1 MKIFEKNF
9 KIRVSKLILIALCI
23 LLIVAIIIYFLIND
37 PGTMWGAIFGS
48 LIAGIIVAIIQYC
61 IALQDYNQ
69 TEKLKELEL
78 IEILY
83 NRDTRNRYEAYIK
96 SACSN
101 IDVMGVTASRFFS
114 HFADLDANASE
125 GAKVLVYALE
135 QGVHVRILL
144 PLEEYLPNEEKKNAA
159 RIVKGK
165 YEELASRYSNIE
177 LKYFDH
183 LPAHSIFRI
192 DDTCIVGPVFPE
204 VESKYTPALR
214 LKNTSPV
221 ARKYIA
227 YFDSEWENANKIDDA
242 EN

>member
-1 MKIFEKNF
+1 MKVFELKF
-9 KIRVSKLILIALCI
+9 KIRVSKLILVALCI
-23 LLIVAIIIYFLIND
+23 LLVVSLIVYFLIND

-83 NRDTRNRYEAYIK
+83 NRDTRDRYEAYIK

-114 HFADLDANASE
+114 HFADLDTNASE
-125 GAKVLVYALE
+125 RAKVLLYALE
-135 QGVHVRILL
+135 QGVQVRILL
-144 PLEEYLPNEEKKNAA
+144 PLEKYLPNEEKKNAA

-165 YEELASRYSNIE
+165 FEELASRYDNIK
-177 LKYFDH
+177 LRYFDH

-227 YFDSEWENANKIDDA
+227 YFDSEWENANNVDDA

>member
-1 MKIFEKNF
+1 MKVFEQKF
-9 KIRVSKLILIALCI
+9 KIRVSKLILIALFI
-23 LLIVAIIIYFLIND
+23 LLIISVIIYFLINN

-83 NRDTRNRYEAYIK
+83 NRDTRDRYEAYIK
-96 SACSN
+96 SACGN

-114 HFADLDANASE
+114 HFADLDTNASE

-135 QGVHVRILL
+135 QGVNVRILL
-144 PLEEYLPNEEKKNAA
+144 PLEKYLPNEEKKNAV
-159 RIVKGK
+159 RVVMGK
-165 YEELASRYSNIE
+165 YEELASRYSNIK

-214 LKNTSPV
+214 LKNTSPI
-221 ARKYIA
+221 ARKYIN
-227 YFDSEWENANKIDDA
+227 YFDSEWRQAKEAEDA
-242 EN
+242 

>member
-1 MKIFEKNF
+1 MKVFEQKF

-23 LLIVAIIIYFLIND
+23 LLIVSIIIYFLIND
-37 PGTMWGAIFGS
+37 PGTMSGAIFGS
-48 LIAGIIVAIIQYC
+48 LIAGIVVAIIQYC
-61 IALQDYNQ
+61 IALEDYYQ

-83 NRDTRNRYEAYIK
+83 NRDTRDRYEAYIK

-144 PLEEYLPNEEKKNAA
+144 PLGKYLPNEEKKNAA
-159 RIVKGK
+159 RIVKAK
-165 YEELASRYSNIE
+165 FEELASRYGNIE
-177 LKYFDH
+177 LRYFDH

-214 LKNTSPV
+214 LKNTSPM

-227 YFDSEWENANKIDDA
+227 YFDSEWKSANNIDDA

>member
-1 MKIFEKNF
+1 MKVFEQKF

-23 LLIVAIIIYFLIND
+23 LLIVSIIFYFLIDD
-37 PGTMWGAIFGS
+37 PGTMLGAIFGS

-83 NRDTRNRYEAYIK
+83 NRDTRDRYEAYIK

-114 HFADLDANASE
+114 HFADLDTNASE
-125 GAKVLVYALE
+125 RAKVLLYALE
-135 QGVHVRILL
+135 QGVQVRILL
-144 PLEEYLPNEEKKNAA
+144 PLEKYLPNEEKKNAA

-165 YEELASRYSNIE
+165 FEELANRYDNIK
-177 LKYFDH
+177 LRYFDH

-227 YFDSEWENANKIDDA
+227 YFDSEWENANNIDDV